1 LAHLRLSAFW
11 LNLAEKRRSG
21 LEGVGGE
28 SGRSDKLLRVFMP
41 PETGCR
47 LESLQQSLVDLVPVS
62 QRGQNTERKQDSV

>member
-1 LAHLRLSAFW
+1 MPEGGLFVETFGR
-11 LNLAEKRRSG
+11 KRMVFFG
-21 LEGVGGE
+21 GVIGD